1 MPKRFLFHNVRGV
14 ENGFACG
21 FRFRHHGYLAWLG
34 YGKPVWWKPRLLGKG
49 DDGARLGF
57 GFGWLLLCFQVKIVE
72 LEIPV
77 TEDITES

>member
-1 MPKRFLFHNVRGV
+1 
-14 ENGFACG
+14 
-21 FRFRHHGYLAWLG
+21 
-34 YGKPVWWKPRLLGKG
+34 VWWKPRLLGKG

-77 TEDITES
+77 TEDVTEL